1 MGLCLKAGGHRRL
14 FFTCLNPHL
23 LPFSRLMSTTRS
35 SSSLEPSHHSLHD
48 STRSQITSRTA
59 GESNSRIYI
68 LGRKKEEEISIS
80 EALRALRAYSIRNT
94 PETVAVNIK
103 VDMTLKKVCVY
114 ITLSI
119 RQLARCSSCIGSD

>member
-14 FFTCLNPHL
+14 FFTCLKPHL

-35 SSSLEPSHHSLHD
+35 STLLEPSHHSLHD
-48 STRSQITSRTA
+48 STRSQITSRTV
-59 GESNSRIYI
+59 GDSNSRIYI

-80 EALRALRAYSIRNT
+80 EALRALRAYSIRST

-114 ITLSI
+114 YTEY
-119 RQLARCSSCIGSD
+119 

>member
-1 MGLCLKAGGHRRL
+1 MKARGHRQL

-35 SSSLEPSHHSLHD
+35 STSLEPSHHSVHD
-48 STRSQITSRTA
+48 STRSQTTSRTA

-103 VDMTLKKVCVY
+103 VDMTLKKVC
-114 ITLSI
+114 IILH
-119 RQLARCSSCIGSD
+119 